1 MPPRRPPKPSDTAT
15 NDTTNNDEDRP
26 IDHPQSF
33 VKQHFQPGEYDPS
46 GTNPLHRPPWKNR
59 SRIISAEDFNA
70 RPTVSFDEEFDSMHD
85 AMVTL
90 TWLSEDERQGI
101 YTAYLNLM
109 IEASNAKDGD
119 AAAGKTTKHNNGP
132 TTSHEYIMQV
142 IAQRYNLS
150 SVRVAAIVQ
159 NCHDEE
165 QAAKRGDYIHTK
177 AQEFVDAKVREHIT
191 NCYAAYGEI
200 DPMGFVEDPVGVVP
214 GITNPELSTMETVR
228 VEDLWD
234 VESLFEEAVTRDV
247 GEAQRMVDGKIYVED
262 VDLTDV
268 DSNVNAE
275 CLKLIERKNDDFKAK
290 FMGASFQRNE
300 AKGELPLPYNG
311 IPKNQGDVQRRSRW
325 KYAAKIINTREE
337 KKNMA
342 KQGRMSRKKIK
353 KKVNEERLKNI
364 IVEQDGKL
372 RVASVDEVAG
382 TALKPVRNEIEFI
395 YKGVKQAWMD
405 RQLRNEKGGWGR
417 VPPAPPKE
425 VIVKGAK
432 TDEEIE
438 GGTEEE
444 MDQND
449 MEAVEDGNSENKK

>member
-1 MPPRRPPKPSDTAT
+1 
-15 NDTTNNDEDRP
+15 
-26 IDHPQSF
+26 
-33 VKQHFQPGEYDPS
+33 
-46 GTNPLHRPPWKNR
+46 
-59 SRIISAEDFNA
+59 
-70 RPTVSFDEEFDSMHD
+70 MHD

-119 AAAGKTTKHNNGP
+119 AGGNATKGT
-132 TTSHEYIMQV
+132 TTSHEYVMQV
-142 IAQRYNLS
+142 IAQRYNLA
-150 SVRVAAIVQ
+150 SVRVGAIVQ

-214 GITNPELSTMETVR
+214 GITNPELSTMDTVR

-234 VESLFEEAVTRDV
+234 VERLLEEAVTRDV
-247 GEAQRMVDGKIYVED
+247 GEAQMQIDGKIYVED
-262 VDLTDV
+262 INLGEVDA
-268 DSNVNAE
+268 NVNAE
-275 CLKLIERKNDDFKAK
+275 CRTLIERKNDDFKSK
-290 FMGASFQRNE
+290 FMGGNFQRDE
-300 AKGELPLPYNG
+300 TKGELPLPYNG

-325 KYAAKIINTREE
+325 KYAAKIINTRED

-342 KQGRMSRKKIK
+342 KGGRMSRKAIK
-353 KKVNEERLKNI
+353 KKVNDERLKNV

-372 RVASVDEVAG
+372 RVASVEEVAG
-382 TALKPVRNEIEFI
+382 SALKPVRNEIEFI

-405 RQLRNEKGGWGR
+405 RQLRDEKGGWGR

-425 VIVKGAK
+425 VIVKGSK
-432 TDEEIE
+432 KDEKIE

-444 MDQND
+444 MHQSDK
-449 MEAVEDGNSENKK
+449 EVGGDGNSENKK